1 MPADASGP
9 RPPALIPDV
18 RPPTAAVIGAIARA
32 AKSTGASFD
41 YLLATAKPRAPLSF
55 HSLFENEERRGAVF
69 PLGADLWA
77 RPRAAPGVAPVEAA
91 SGAPLDLFQD
101 SPPSA
106 RRLFKGGA

>member
-1 MPADASGP
+1 
-9 RPPALIPDV
+9 
-18 RPPTAAVIGAIARA
+18 VIGAIARA

-55 HSLFENEERRGAVF
+55 HSLFENEERRRAVF